1 MCPSLEEKS
10 KLNVDDAVRWNNLKI
25 PSNREIMQF
34 SQHIWLLR
42 SRIITNSLSYF
53 RDCTFNH
60 SSQRN

>member
-10 KLNVDDAVRWNNLKI
+10 KLNVEDAVRWNNLKI
-25 PSNREIMQF
+25 PSNRLCNF
-34 SQHIWLLR
+34 SSIIWLLR